1 MLGKNLLQV
10 EYDGEADLPYIK
22 FQRFEDNECSYVG

>member
-1 MLGKNLLQV
+1 MNKLLGRSLKLMLGRNLLQV

-22 FQRFEDNECSYVG
+22 F